1 MADFER
7 SCECETCGRR
17 FVLRGQAANPTNET
31 QSAHDFRCDS
41 CGGRVKA
48 HVPGSANRG
57 ALRLEPSE
65 D

>member
-1 MADFER
+1 MTDFQR
-7 SCECETCGRR
+7 ACECEGCGRR

-31 QSAHDFRCDS
+31 QAAQEFRCDA
-41 CGGRVKA
+41 CGGPVKA

-57 ALRLEPSE
+57 ALRLEPVG